1 MINCN
6 KEIIIN
12 IKNKLVILLS
22 SIVIISFIIM
32 IILAHLLKVEKYY
45 QNKGIVVL
53 DKDNYYLKLYVDFEN
68 IETII
73 NNSSILINED
83 DYQYNIVSISNLL
96 ESNYDNYQIFYLQIP
111 NLSKNLLVNNLVI
124 NYKILTGNEILIK
137 YIKNIVK
144 E

>member
-1 MINCN
+1 MISCN
-6 KEIIIN
+6 KEIIFN

-53 DKDNYYLKLYVDFEN
+53 DNDNYFLKLYVDFEN

-83 DYQYNIVSISNLL
+83 NYQYNIISISDLL
-96 ESNYDNYQIFYLQIP
+96 ESNYDNYQIFYLQILNP
-111 NLSKNLLVNNLVI
+111 NKNLLVNNLVI
-124 NYKILTGNEILIK
+124 NYKILTGRESLIK
-137 YIKNIVK
+137 YIKKIVK

>member
-1 MINCN
+1 MISCN
-6 KEIIIN
+6 KEIIFN
-12 IKNKLVILLS
+12 IKNKLVILFS

-53 DKDNYYLKLYVDFEN
+53 DNDNYYLKLYVDFEN

-73 NNSSILINED
+73 NNSSIFINED
-83 DYQYNIVSISNLL
+83 NYQYNIISISDLL
-96 ESNYDNYQIFYLQIP
+96 ESNYDNYQIFYLQILNP
-111 NLSKNLLVNNLVI
+111 NKNLLVNNLVI
-124 NYKILTGNEILIK
+124 NYKILTGRESLIK
-137 YIKNIVK
+137 YIKKIVK

>member
-6 KEIIIN
+6 KEIIFN

-53 DKDNYYLKLYVDFEN
+53 DKDKYYLKLYVDFEN

>member
-6 KEIIIN
+6 KEIIFN

-32 IILAHLLKVEKYY
+32 IILAYLLKVEKYY

-53 DKDNYYLKLYVDFEN
+53 DKDKYYLKLYVDFEN

>member
-1 MINCN
+1 MNNCN
-6 KEIIIN
+6 KEISFN

-124 NYKILTGNEILIK
+124 NYNILTGHEILIK

>member
-1 MINCN
+1 MISCN
-6 KEIIIN
+6 KEIIFN
-12 IKNKLVILLS
+12 IKNKLVILFS

-53 DKDNYYLKLYVDFEN
+53 DNDDYYLKLYVDFEN

-83 DYQYNIVSISNLL
+83 NYQYNIISISDLL
-96 ESNYDNYQIFYLQIP
+96 ESNYDNYQIFYLQILNP
-111 NLSKNLLVNNLVI
+111 NKNLLVNNLVI
-124 NYKILTGNEILIK
+124 NYKILTGRESLIK

>member
-6 KEIIIN
+6 KKIIFN

>member
-1 MINCN
+1 MISCN
-6 KEIIIN
+6 KEIIFN
-12 IKNKLVILLS
+12 IKNKLVILFS
-22 SIVIISFIIM
+22 SVVIISFIIM

-53 DKDNYYLKLYVDFEN
+53 DNDNYYLKLYVDFEN

-83 DYQYNIVSISNLL
+83 NYQYNIVSISDLL
-96 ESNYDNYQIFYLQIP
+96 ESNYDNYQIFYLQILNP
-111 NLSKNLLVNNLVI
+111 NKNLLVNNLVI
-124 NYKILTGNEILIK
+124 NYKILTGRESLIK

>member
-1 MINCN
+1 MISCN
-6 KEIIIN
+6 KEIIFN
-12 IKNKLVILLS
+12 IKNKLVILFS
-22 SIVIISFIIM
+22 SVVIISFIIM

-45 QNKGIVVL
+45 QNKGIVIL

-83 DYQYNIVSISNLL
+83 NYQYNIISISDLL
-96 ESNYDNYQIFYLQIP
+96 ESNYDNYQIFYLQILNP
-111 NLSKNLLVNNLVI
+111 NKNLLVNNLVI
-124 NYKILTGNEILIK
+124 NYKILTGRESLIK
-137 YIKNIVK
+137 YIKKIVK

>member
-1 MINCN
+1 MISCN
-6 KEIIIN
+6 KEIIFN
-12 IKNKLVILLS
+12 IKNKLVILFS
-22 SIVIISFIIM
+22 SVVIISFIIM

-83 DYQYNIVSISNLL
+83 NYQYNIVSISDLL
-96 ESNYDNYQIFYLQIP
+96 ESNYDNYQIFYLQILNP
-111 NLSKNLLVNNLVI
+111 NKNLLVNNLVI
-124 NYKILTGNEILIK
+124 NYKILTGRESLIK

>member
-1 MINCN
+1 MISCN
-6 KEIIIN
+6 KEIIFN
-12 IKNKLVILLS
+12 IKNKLVILFS
-22 SIVIISFIIM
+22 SVVIISFIIM

-53 DKDNYYLKLYVDFEN
+53 DNDNYYLKLYVDFEN

-83 DYQYNIVSISNLL
+83 NYQYNIISISDLL
-96 ESNYDNYQIFYLQIP
+96 ESNYDNYQIFYLQILNP
-111 NLSKNLLVNNLVI
+111 NKNLLVNNLVI
-124 NYKILTGNEILIK
+124 NYKILTGRESLIK
-137 YIKNIVK
+137 YIKKIVK

>member
-1 MINCN
+1 MISCN
-6 KEIIIN
+6 KEIIFN
-12 IKNKLVILLS
+12 IKNKLVILFS
-22 SIVIISFIIM
+22 SVVIISFIIM

-53 DKDNYYLKLYVDFEN
+53 DNDNYYLKLYVDFEN

-83 DYQYNIVSISNLL
+83 NYQYNIISISDLL
-96 ESNYDNYQIFYLQIP
+96 ESNYVNYQIFYLQILNP
-111 NLSKNLLVNNLVI
+111 NKNLLVNNLVI
-124 NYKILTGNEILIK
+124 NYKILTDRESLIK
-137 YIKNIVK
+137 YIKKIVK

>member
-1 MINCN
+1 MISCN
-6 KEIIIN
+6 KEIIFN

-53 DKDNYYLKLYVDFEN
+53 DNDNYYLKLYVDFEN

-83 DYQYNIVSISNLL
+83 NYQYNIITLL
-96 ESNYDNYQIFYLQIP
+96 KIFL
-111 NLSKNLLVNNLVI
+111 
-124 NYKILTGNEILIK
+124 
-137 YIKNIVK
+137 
-144 E
+144 

>member
-1 MINCN
+1 MISCN
-6 KEIIIN
+6 KEIIFN

-53 DKDNYYLKLYVDFEN
+53 DNDNYYLKLYVDFEN

-73 NNSSILINED
+73 SI
-83 DYQYNIVSISNLL
+83 
-96 ESNYDNYQIFYLQIP
+96 
-111 NLSKNLLVNNLVI
+111 
-124 NYKILTGNEILIK
+124 
-137 YIKNIVK
+137 
-144 E
+144 

>member
-1 MINCN
+1 MISCN
-6 KEIIIN
+6 KEIIFN

-53 DKDNYYLKLYVDFEN
+53 DNDNYYLKLYVDFEN

-83 DYQYNIVSISNLL
+83 NYQYNIISISDLL
-96 ESNYDNYQIFYLQIP
+96 ESNYDNYQIFYLQILNP
-111 NLSKNLLVNNLVI
+111 NKNLLVNNLVI
-124 NYKILTGNEILIK
+124 NYKILTDRESLIK
-137 YIKNIVK
+137 YIKI
-144 E
+144 

>member
-1 MINCN
+1 MISCN
-6 KEIIIN
+6 KEIIFN

-22 SIVIISFIIM
+22 SVVIISFIIM

-45 QNKGIVVL
+45 QSKGIVVL

-83 DYQYNIVSISNLL
+83 HYQYNIISISDLL
-96 ESNYDNYQIFYLQIP
+96 ESNYDNYQIFYLQILNP
-111 NLSKNLLVNNLVI
+111 NKNLLVNNLVI
-124 NYKILTGNEILIK
+124 NYKILTGRESLIK
-137 YIKNIVK
+137 YIKKIVK

>member
-6 KEIIIN
+6 KEIIFN

-53 DKDNYYLKLYVDFEN
+53 ELYVDFEN

-96 ESNYDNYQIFYLQIP
+96 ESNYDNYQIFYLQLP

>member
-1 MINCN
+1 MISCN
-6 KEIIIN
+6 KEIIFN
-12 IKNKLVILLS
+12 IKNKLVILFS
-22 SIVIISFIIM
+22 SVVIISFIIM

-45 QNKGIVVL
+45 QNKCIVVL
-53 DKDNYYLKLYVDFEN
+53 DNDNYYLKLYVDFEN

-83 DYQYNIVSISNLL
+83 NYQYNIISISDLL
-96 ESNYDNYQIFYLQIP
+96 ESNYDNYQIFYLQILNP
-111 NLSKNLLVNNLVI
+111 NKNLLVNNLVI
-124 NYKILTGNEILIK
+124 NYKILTGRESLIK

>member
-1 MINCN
+1 MISCN
-6 KEIIIN
+6 KEIIFN

-22 SIVIISFIIM
+22 SVVIISFIIM

-53 DKDNYYLKLYVDFEN
+53 DNDNYYLKLYVDFEN

-83 DYQYNIVSISNLL
+83 NYQYNIISISDLL
-96 ESNYDNYQIFYLQIP
+96 ESNYDNYQIFYLQILNP
-111 NLSKNLLVNNLVI
+111 NKNLLVNNLVI
-124 NYKILTGNEILIK
+124 NYKILTGRESLIK
-137 YIKNIVK
+137 YIKKIVK

>member
-1 MINCN
+1 MISCN
-6 KEIIIN
+6 KEIIFN
-12 IKNKLVILLS
+12 IKNKLVILFS
-22 SIVIISFIIM
+22 SVVIISFIIM
-32 IILAHLLKVEKYY
+32 IILAHRLKVEKYY

-53 DKDNYYLKLYVDFEN
+53 DNDDYYLKLYVDFEN

-83 DYQYNIVSISNLL
+83 NYQYNIISISDLL
-96 ESNYDNYQIFYLQIP
+96 ESNYDNYQIFYLQILNP
-111 NLSKNLLVNNLVI
+111 NKNLLVNNLVI
-124 NYKILTGNEILIK
+124 NYKILTGRESLIK

>member
-1 MINCN
+1 MISCN
-6 KEIIIN
+6 KEIIFN

-22 SIVIISFIIM
+22 SVVIISFIIM

-53 DKDNYYLKLYVDFEN
+53 DNDNYYLKLYVDFEN

-83 DYQYNIVSISNLL
+83 NYQYNIVSISDLL
-96 ESNYDNYQIFYLQIP
+96 ESNYDNYQIFYLQILNP
-111 NLSKNLLVNNLVI
+111 NKNLLVNNLVI
-124 NYKILTGNEILIK
+124 NYKILTGRESLIK
-137 YIKNIVK
+137 YIKKIVK

>member
-1 MINCN
+1 MISCN
-6 KEIIIN
+6 KEIIFN

-22 SIVIISFIIM
+22 NIVIISFIIM

-53 DKDNYYLKLYVDFEN
+53 DNDNYYLKLYVDFEN

-83 DYQYNIVSISNLL
+83 NYQYNIISISDLL
-96 ESNYDNYQIFYLQIP
+96 ESNYDNYQIFYLQILNP
-111 NLSKNLLVNNLVI
+111 NKNLLVNNLVI
-124 NYKILTGNEILIK
+124 NYKILTGRESLIK

>member
-1 MINCN
+1 MISCN
-6 KEIIIN
+6 KEIIFN

-22 SIVIISFIIM
+22 SVVIISFIIM

-53 DKDNYYLKLYVDFEN
+53 DNENYYLKLYVDFEN

-83 DYQYNIVSISNLL
+83 NYQYNIISISDLL
-96 ESNYDNYQIFYLQIP
+96 ESNYDNYQIFYLQILNP
-111 NLSKNLLVNNLVI
+111 NKNLLVNNLVI
-124 NYKILTGNEILIK
+124 NYKILTGRESLIK

>member
-1 MINCN
+1 MISCN
-6 KEIIIN
+6 KEIIFN
-12 IKNKLVILLS
+12 IKNKLVILFS
-22 SIVIISFIIM
+22 SVVIISFIIM

-53 DKDNYYLKLYVDFEN
+53 DNENYYLKLYVDFEN

-83 DYQYNIVSISNLL
+83 NYQYNIISISDLL
-96 ESNYDNYQIFYLQIP
+96 ESNYDNYQIFYLQILNP
-111 NLSKNLLVNNLVI
+111 NKNLLVNNLVI
-124 NYKILTGNEILIK
+124 NYKILTGRESLIK

>member
-1 MINCN
+1 MISCN
-6 KEIIIN
+6 KEIIFN

-22 SIVIISFIIM
+22 NIVIISFIIM

-53 DKDNYYLKLYVDFEN
+53 DNENYYLKLYVDFEN

-83 DYQYNIVSISNLL
+83 NYQYNIISISDLL
-96 ESNYDNYQIFYLQIP
+96 ESNYDNYQIFYLQILNP
-111 NLSKNLLVNNLVI
+111 NKNLLVNNLVI
-124 NYKILTGNEILIK
+124 NYKILTGRESLIK

>member
-1 MINCN
+1 MISCN
-6 KEIIIN
+6 KEIIFN

-22 SIVIISFIIM
+22 SVVIISFIIM

-53 DKDNYYLKLYVDFEN
+53 DNENYYLKIYVDFEN

-83 DYQYNIVSISNLL
+83 NYQYNIISISDLL
-96 ESNYDNYQIFYLQIP
+96 ESNYDNYQIFYLQILNP
-111 NLSKNLLVNNLVI
+111 NKNLLVNNLVI
-124 NYKILTGNEILIK
+124 NYKILTGRESLIK

>member
-1 MINCN
+1 MISCN
-6 KEIIIN
+6 KEIIFN

-83 DYQYNIVSISNLL
+83 NYQYNIVSISDLL
-96 ESNYDNYQIFYLQIP
+96 ESNYDNYQIFYLQILNP
-111 NLSKNLLVNNLVI
+111 NKNLLVNNLVI
-124 NYKILTGNEILIK
+124 NYKILTGRESLIK
-137 YIKNIVK
+137 YIKKIVK